1 MYILYIS
8 KSNPNVAFS
17 FSFFKE
23 PIQGHIRT
31 QILSELKDLR
41 DVSDLLSMLEMAIG
55 FLSTA
60 GGNPEMKISDYLK
73 TVLLLSEGKSNLKS
87 KKVGNERVNPCWLGF
102 YLLPSSLAYSVNAE
116 GIDISIIS
124 IKISMLRKSSRL
136 MYKLCYQ
143 QPAQTN

>member
-1 MYILYIS
+1 MHILCIS
-8 KSNPNVAFS
+8 KSNSYVGFS
-17 FSFFKE
+17 FCSLKE

-41 DVSDLLSMLEMAIG
+41 DVSDLLSMLELAIG

-87 KKVGNERVNPCWLGF
+87 KKVGNERVNPC
-102 YLLPSSLAYSVNAE
+102 
-116 GIDISIIS
+116 
-124 IKISMLRKSSRL
+124 
-136 MYKLCYQ
+136 
-143 QPAQTN
+143 